1 MLLKALEYIPN
12 SLTLWQAA
20 IKNEDE
26 NAARLLLHRAVE
38 NIPTNVDLWL
48 ALAKL
53 ETYNEAKNVLNKVC
67 SSLSILFSLTRLVK
81 LFLQVLLFGLH
92 LPN

>member
-1 MLLKALEYIPN
+1 MYFSLYLFHPVQTAAIETTPEKKRHVLLKALEYIPN

-53 ETYNEAKNVLNKVC
+53 ETYNEAKNVLNKV
-67 SSLSILFSLTRLVK
+67 
-81 LFLQVLLFGLH
+81 
-92 LPN
+92 

>member
-1 MLLKALEYIPN
+1 M
-12 SLTLWQAA
+12 TLWQAA

-53 ETYNEAKNVLNKVC
+53 ETYNEAKNVLNKV
-67 SSLSILFSLTRLVK
+67 
-81 LFLQVLLFGLH
+81 
-92 LPN
+92 